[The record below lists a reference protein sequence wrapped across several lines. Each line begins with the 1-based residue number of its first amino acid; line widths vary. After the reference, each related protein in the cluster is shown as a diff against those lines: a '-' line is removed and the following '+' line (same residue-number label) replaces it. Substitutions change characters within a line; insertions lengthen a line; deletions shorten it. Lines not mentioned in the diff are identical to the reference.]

1 MRKRFVYIILFF
13 MMASF
18 TGCGGNQEEETAS
31 KIKARQGEIG
41 EALGTL
47 AVATSSTEA
56 EILTQT
62 DTS

>member
-1 MRKRFVYIILFF
+1 

-18 TGCGGNQEEETAS
+18 TGCGGNQEEETAP

-47 AVATSSTEA
+47 AVTTSSTEA